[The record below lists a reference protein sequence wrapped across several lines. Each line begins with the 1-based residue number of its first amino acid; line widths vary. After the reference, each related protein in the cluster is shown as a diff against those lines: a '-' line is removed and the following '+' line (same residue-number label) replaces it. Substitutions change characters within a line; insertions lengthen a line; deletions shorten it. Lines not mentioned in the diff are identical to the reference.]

1 MSPHSALQGARSEV
15 VKLALT
21 RTPDPLT
28 QEAGGFFFNWPAGRQ
43 GRCIVYSR
51 RISRGGFHA
60 RERYG
65 TRVVAAAG
73 RARPLGRF
81 AAAAFLATDHQT
93 NKQTNERTDRRR
105 HRVYP
110 SLMRR
115 GLKNQKI
122 FAFSFLEMRSCQIL
136 QEYNA
141 GKAREEHARM
151 HDR

>member
-1 MSPHSALQGARSEV
+1 MIFLNWSAGRQC
-15 VKLALT
+15 
-21 RTPDPLT
+21 
-28 QEAGGFFFNWPAGRQ
+28 RQ

-51 RISRGGFHA
+51 RISRGGFHG

-122 FAFSFLEMRSCQIL
+122 FAFSFFRNAFLSNIARI
-136 QEYNA
+136 YA